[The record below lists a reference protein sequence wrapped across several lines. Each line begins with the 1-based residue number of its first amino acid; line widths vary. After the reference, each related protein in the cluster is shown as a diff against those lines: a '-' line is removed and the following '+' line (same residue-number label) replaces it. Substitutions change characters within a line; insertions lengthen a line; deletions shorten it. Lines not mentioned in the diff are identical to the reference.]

1 MQVVYNGL
9 SQDFVDLIDYVNRKM
24 LLIEYASYD

>member
-9 SQDFVDLIDYVNRKM
+9 SQDFVDLIDYVHRKM
-24 LLIEYASYD
+24 LLIECASYD